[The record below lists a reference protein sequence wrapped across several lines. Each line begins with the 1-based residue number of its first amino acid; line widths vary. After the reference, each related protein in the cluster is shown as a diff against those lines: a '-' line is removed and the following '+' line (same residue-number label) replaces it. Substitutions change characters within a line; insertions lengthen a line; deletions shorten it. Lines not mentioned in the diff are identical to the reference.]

1 MEYLHHIF
9 EQCDPAELAEI
20 LAGKLRLQSESC
32 AYYGQN
38 HMRRFLDERA
48 ADVVVI
54 KAQIMHMQS
63 QIEELKKPRPTWWQR
78 IIGWVT

>member
-9 EQCDPAELAEI
+9 EQCDPAELAQI
-20 LAGKLRLQSESC
+20 LEAKLRAESESC

-38 HMRRFLDERA
+38 HMRRFLDERI

-54 KAQIMHMQS
+54 KAQIMHMHG
-63 QIEELKKPRPTWWQR
+63 QIEALKKPKPSWWQR
-78 IIGWVT
+78 VIYWFS